1 MNKKSA
7 LGSALLISATLSFA
21 AGFDSGSTGADG
33 AFAPSTNTVVT
44 LPANGVLNYTSV
56 TIPTGVTVRFKR
68 NAANTPVVMLAT
80 GPVKIAGTIDI
91 SGAPGTTATT
101 PVILGVTNKG
111 GAGGPGGFDG
121 GMGGAV
127 ELNRNGGSGYGP
139 GGGGGGQ
146 PSNPTYGWGC
156 GASFVYVGDCNGGA
170 NSPAY
175 GANAMFPII
184 GGSGGG
190 GGSGG
195 IDPVTSYSGSGGGG
209 GGGALLIVSSQ
220 SVDLTG
226 QIKASGGASGAY
238 TDGKEN
244 APGGHGSGGMV
255 KVLAPAYSGSGT
267 IDVNSG
273 AAGINTG
280 RKGSVGRT
288 VIEVVANGGSFNP
301 AMLPTLSITDIGGV
315 AVPAAPSGNGDVTLP
330 LSLGNPVQVT
340 VSAGGISLGTVV
352 RLSLNNNNGAVAAVN
367 TGGLTGTV
375 QASTASASMSI
386 PSGSTTLSATATYT
400 LTLAQ
405 GEALKVYADG
415 ERVEKISLAAALGDE
430 MKVTLITASGKE
442 FVVPAAV
449 LATLQAEMG

>member
-33 AFAPSTNTVVT
+33 AFDPSTNTVVT

-56 TIPTGVTVRFKR
+56 TIPTGVTVRFNR
-68 NAANTPVVMLAT
+68 NAANTPVTLLAS
-80 GPVKIAGTIDI
+80 GPVIIAGTIDV
-91 SGAPGTTATT
+91 SGAPGKTATA

-139 GGGGGGQ
+139 GGGGGGA
-146 PSNPTYGWGC
+146 PSHPTYGWGS
-156 GASFVYVGDCNGGA
+156 GGSFVYVGDSNGGP
-170 NSPAY
+170 NSPPY

-195 IDPVTSYSGSGGGG
+195 PDPVTSYTGSGGGG
-209 GGGALLIVSSQ
+209 GGGALLVVSSQ
-220 SVDLTG
+220 SVDLSG
-226 QIKASGGASGAY
+226 QIKASGGVGGAWS
-238 TDGKEN
+238 DNKGN
-244 APGGHGSGGMV
+244 GPGGSGSGGMV
-255 KVLAPAYSGSGT
+255 KILAPAYSGSGS
-267 IDVNSG
+267 INVNG
-273 AAGINTG
+273 GVKAEPAG
-280 RKGSVGRT
+280 RPGSVGRA

-301 AMLPTLSITDIGGV
+301 AVLPTLAITYVGGV
-315 AVPAAPSGNGDVTLP
+315 AVPAAPSGNGDITLP

-340 VSAGGISLGTVV
+340 VSASGISLGTAVQ
-352 RLSLNNNNGAVAAVN
+352 LSLNNNNGAVTTVN

-375 QASTASASMSI
+375 QAATASASISI
-386 PSGSTTLSATATYT
+386 PSGTTTLSATATFT

-405 GEALKVYADG
+405 GEALKVFADG
-415 ERVEKISLAAALGDE
+415 ERVEKVSLAAIMGGE
-430 MKVTLITASGKE
+430 MTVSLITASGKE

-449 LATLQAEMG
+449 LATLPADLG